1 MRKNCLVFSILVLFI
16 SASSVLAVSGS
27 MAPYTTPAININPV
41 NINTT
46 NVQTRTNTSVG
57 SLNNRRT
64 SSNSMGTT
72 RSIGYSPS
80 LRQRGYN
87 YGNYYGYG
95 TPLPPQMYQPAVVTT
110 RYYPSTTTRTY
121 INTGNG
127 YNNTYTEQ
135 TTRYYGSP
143 TIQTYPAGS
152 TINANRYLN
161 W

>member
-1 MRKNCLVFSILVLFI
+1 MKKNNLLFSLLAVFI
-16 SASSVLAVSGS
+16 SATSVYAVSSS
-27 MAPYTTPAININPV
+27 MAPYTSPAIDIRPINAP
-41 NINTT
+41 I
-46 NVQTRTNTSVG
+46 VQTRTNTATG
-57 SLNNRRT
+57 SLNNRGT
-64 SSNSMGTT
+64 SSSSMGTT

-95 TPLPPQMYQPAVVTT
+95 TPLPPPMYQPTVVTT
-110 RYYPSTTTRTY
+110 RYYPSTTSRTY

-127 YNNTYTEQ
+127 YNSTYTEQ

-143 TIQTYPAGS
+143 TVQTYPAGS
-152 TINANRYLN
+152 NINANRYLS